1 MLSNKLTF
9 SLVLV
14 LMLAF
19 AATSV
24 YAQNVPAAAVPG
36 ASGFGVVTAPSPA
49 NGIDDDVADAELT
62 GMPNLADLLQF
73 GGTIEVLMPV
83 VAAADPATNTFHASG
98 TAAGTS
104 PLPISEDDAKA
115 AMHRVVITE
124 IMWALDGADGAV
136 TAQWIELHNPGAAI
150 LPATDGLRLNF
161 IYNQRAYRVG
171 QTIRD
176 LDNDGAVDATDETLT
191 YVVVDAVS
199 TVDRFGRFW
208 ELKGQSGNSVRGTD
222 EEEPVSNLVSMY
234 RKRSLEDK
242 PSPMAYK
249 FKSGAPDGDKFT
261 DGTDGG
267 QWIASAA
274 RRNMTGAFIGTPGSV
289 HVERPG
295 AGKIFDLAAVT
306 AATAGSGI
314 IINEVRDDPS
324 RANVD
329 WIELYNNS
337 AVTTAPISVK
347 NWRVRLA
354 TATMND
360 DGTYKDHK
368 TSVLAILPDYR
379 IPAGEYL
386 LIVNRDP
393 EDTDLAG
400 GENLA
405 DIAEGGTRK
414 VVKRGATHVYHIS
427 DGSADGV
434 DGLDLPGS
442 GKYLIVLRSGDKGDD
457 NYHEQF
463 VDFAGNGFFK
473 EDSKAG
479 TDVWPLRG
487 WKVPGDVD
495 QADFG
500 GDNTFSALGM
510 SFART
515 HSGSKVNSGA
525 NRLHKDHWAAVSAQG
540 GIGYDR
546 DVDLATSPGTPG
558 YANNAHLGFVDN
570 DQGNADATDDVM
582 YDGMV
587 TISEVMYDAG
597 SRGRTP
603 QWIELHNSSMTQA
616 INLKGWEMA
625 IRNKEYD
632 GKFYVDANFEFEDAT
647 ILPNQTLL
655 LVSKSGPNDVADN
668 RVYNLLAKHQR
679 DLNLLPGNSILLS
692 PGGFYL
698 KLTAKSMVGG
708 RTVSVDMDEAGNL
721 MADGARLTAMWELPP
736 VAEGGARQ
744 SLVRAYGPMALDAAG
759 TPEAAADGTME
770 SSWIASEAG
779 TFYYGDRGDMG
790 TPGYRK
796 GGPLPVS
803 LSSFRPVRNQTTG
816 HVDITWITQSELN
829 NAGFNILRS
838 ETKTGEFKVI
848 NVKGIVAGHGT
859 TSEKHVYTFT
869 DTTAKPNIVYYYQIE
884 DVSINGQRTT
894 LTTTHLRGNVSAGG
908 KLATRWGELKSSVK

>member
-1 MLSNKLTF
+1 MLSKLTF
-9 SLVLV
+9 SLVFALILTLV
-14 LMLAF
+14 AG
-19 AATSV
+19 
-24 YAQNVPAAAVPG
+24 PAIGQTISSDLNDTAITMG
-36 ASGFGVVTAPSPA
+36 GFVVFEMNGTPA
-49 NGIDDDVADAELT
+49 NGIDASVTVIEASAGNANFPDV
-62 GMPNLADLLQF
+62 NDLLQF
-73 GGTIEVLMPV
+73 GGTIELLLSVGAVPATAD
-83 VAAADPATNTFHASG
+83 AAATNTFHGERAVVAG
-98 TAAGTS
+98 AAI
-104 PLPISEDDAKA
+104 PLSDADTKA
-115 AMHRVVITE
+115 AMHRLVITE
-124 IMWALDGADGAV
+124 IMWGLDGGSAAG
-136 TAQWIELHNPGAAI
+136 QWIEIHNPGALLLDADDVR
-150 LPATDGLRLNF
+150 LRFTPNTRVDNVGKTEFLESDTTDGLD
-161 IYNQRAYRVG
+161 A
-171 QTIRD
+171 
-176 LDNDGAVDATDETLT
+176 DATF
-191 YVVVDAVS
+191 VVVDAVS

-208 ELKGQSGNSVRGTD
+208 APKGQSGNSARAAG
-222 EEEPVSNLVSMY
+222 EEDPIKNLVSMY

-242 PSPMAYK
+242 ASPMAYK
-249 FKSGAPDGDKFT
+249 FKAGNPDGDKFT

-306 AATAGSGI
+306 AATDGSGI

-324 RANVD
+324 RSNVD

-337 AVTTAPISVK
+337 AAGTAAISVK
-347 NWRVRLA
+347 DWRVRLA

-360 DGTYKDHK
+360 DGTYTGHK
-368 TSVLAILPDYR
+368 TTVLAILPDYR

-393 EDTDLAG
+393 ENTDLAG
-400 GENLA
+400 GTNLA
-405 DIAEGGTRK
+405 DVAARK
-414 VVKRGATHVYHIS
+414 DVKRGATHVYHIS
-427 DGSADGV
+427 DD
-434 DGLDLPGS
+434 LDLPGS

-463 VDFAGNGFFK
+463 IDFAGNGFFK
-473 EDSKAG
+473 ETAKAG

-500 GDNTFSALGM
+500 GDNTFSDLGM

-515 HSGSKVNSGA
+515 HSGAKVNSGT
-525 NRLHKDHWAAVSAQG
+525 NRVHKDHWAAVSAQG

-558 YANNAHLGFVDN
+558 YANNAHLGLVSD
-570 DQGNADATDDVM
+570 DRGNSDATDDVM
-582 YDGMV
+582 FDGV
-587 TISEVMYDAG
+587 ITISEVMYDAG
-597 SRGRTP
+597 PRGRTP

-616 INLKGWEMA
+616 INLNGWEMA
-625 IRNKEYD
+625 IRNKEYA

-647 ILPNQTLL
+647 VLPNQTLL

-698 KLTAKSMVGG
+698 KLTAKSSVGG
-708 RTVSVDMDEAGNL
+708 RTVSVVMDEAGNL
-721 MADGARLTAMWELPP
+721 MADGAQLTAMWELPTS
-736 VAEGGARQ
+736 ESGARQ
-744 SLVRAYGPMALDAAG
+744 SLVRAYGMREIDGAG
-759 TPEAAADGTME
+759 TPDSASDGTME
-770 SSWIASEAG
+770 SSWIPSEAG
-779 TFYYGDRGDMG
+779 TFYYGDRSDVG

-803 LSSFRPVRNQTTG
+803 LSSFRPIRNQATG
-816 HVDITWITQSELN
+816 HVDITWVTQSELN

-848 NVKGIVAGHGT
+848 NVKGIIAGHGT

-869 DTTAKPNIVYYYQIE
+869 DTTAKPNVVYYYQIE
-884 DVSINGQRTT
+884 DVSLNGNRTT
-894 LTTTHLRGNVSAGG
+894 LRTTHLRGNVSAGG
-908 KLATRWGELKSSVK
+908 KLTTRWGELKSSGK